1 MTWNEKFRVMV
12 LFSSSLCVGIRKAD
26 FVVFCDESFLVLI
39 VINRFS
45 CYTWFQSMYS
55 LFFRQCLFILL
66 HTFYVFSQFYLLYG
80 HKDFCAMCGNAIK

>member
-12 LFSSSLCVGIRKAD
+12 LFFKFIMCQDRKED